1 MPPVLLVDGV
11 IGEETKAANKQ
22 LMDDFSN
29 KWCRAYSATCGYVCA
44 QLSLNL
50 VRALGLLV
58 RAKTFS
64 AIGGD
69 CRCKK

>member
-22 LMDDFSN
+22 LMEN

-58 RAKTFS
+58 RARTFS

-69 CRCKK
+69 CWCKK